1 LINGRQ
7 KGAAFERQ
15 IAGMLFDEI
24 GIKFQRDIEQ
34 YRQSQLCDLRPID
47 CDDWPFAIECK
58 RYASG
63 NTYKPEWWGQTCLAA
78 SRSNLEPALIYKYD
92 RAPIRCVV
100 SLQALAM
107 SVGKDVNIGWIKT
120 AELDFD
126 TFCYVARELMCVQDT
141 KDQPT

>member
-1 LINGRQ
+1 MINGRQ
-7 KGAAFERQ
+7 KGAAFERK

-34 YRQSQLCDLRPID
+34 YRQSQLCDLRPIE
-47 CDDWPFAIECK
+47 CDEWPFAIECK

-63 NTYKPEWWGQTCLAA
+63 NTFKPEWWGQTCVAA
-78 SRSNLEPALIYKYD
+78 VKTNLEPALIYKYD

-100 SLQALAM
+100 SLNALAM
-107 SVGKDVNIGWIKT
+107 SVGQNRNIAWMQT
-120 AELDFD
+120 AELNFE